1 MPSGPEVEIVVWV
14 LIAILSGIG
23 EILTGSFFLLPFAIG
38 AIVAAIA
45 AGFGVGLP
53 WVLGLFLAVSISSL
67 LWLRRF
73 AKQSEAEAPAIRA
86 GAGRYVDAVG
96 RVSGDIDGASEG
108 RVELSGQAWRALSAD
123 GEPIPAG
130 TEVRVVEVRGTALIV
145 EAL

>member
-23 EILTGSFFLLPFAIG
+23 EMLTGSLFLLPFAIG

-45 AGFGVGLP
+45 AAFGVDLP
-53 WVLGLFLAVSISSL
+53 WVLGLFLVVSIGSL

-73 AKQSEAEAPAIRA
+73 AKRSEAQAPAIQA

-96 RVSGDIDGASEG
+96 RVVADINPAGAG
-108 RVELSGQAWRALSAD
+108 RVELSGQAWRALSAH
-123 GEPIPAG
+123 GEPIAAD
-130 TEVRVVEVRGTALIV
+130 TEVRVVEVRGTALVV